1 MVLGPGLI
9 IFPGSPLQHRRLQAA
24 TNQGPIV
31 FARLCENSRNVLR
44 LGSARTVQDCDF
56 EYLSVR
62 PETCMMDVEPDR
74 ECSGTVARAVEPRR
88 HFDERQDVYT
98 TGLRCVCR
106 TGR

>member
-24 TNQGPIV
+24 TSQGPIV

-62 PETCMMDVEPDR
+62 PERRRRAPKDVFTQ
-74 ECSGTVARAVEPRR
+74 SVAPEGLPLHRYMTFNCGIRAK
-88 HFDERQDVYT
+88 
-98 TGLRCVCR
+98 
-106 TGR
+106 